1 MNRKWIYAFV
11 AALILIALVVVLRQS
26 DTPNRKPIASSQDQ
40 PAEQEKNNEP
50 VGGNEPATPVPG
62 APSSKAIDTEH
73 KENVRKGLEAIVEGL
88 KKMGATEV
96 PPIADQLK
104 AAVASG
110 DSGTMLRAFN
120 EAIYGRFAQMSEAIP
135 AIKPYLNS
143 PEPYVRYLAAETLTR
158 IGDKSGV
165 EGLMNFISEDDP
177 ILNNEIDLRIEA
189 ARLLGK
195 YGDERASSGLLKLY
209 GSTKSGG
216 VLNALAR
223 IQASNPSANLLSEIT
238 ERQSPGFVAFNLGL
252 VGLPQGESAARD
264 ALKDPKVPSNEVN
277 ETRLIAAWALTKNL
291 NDGVAQIHLIES
303 ARPAIER
310 KEKGS
315 LSYDDSTKALK
326 YLGSVQSP
334 QAVKVLEQA
343 LDSQNPVAVQ
353 YATVNLLFNQPG
365 GSQKAE
371 HLVMREFETSPRMLG
386 TDLAM
391 QIASKSE
398 NPQVRAAA
406 QSFAAR
412 TGSDRWRYW
421 GVERADWPVQNWIY
435 DYMEVLNP

>member
-11 AALILIALVVVLRQS
+11 AALILIVLVVVFRQS
-26 DTPNRKPIASSQDQ
+26 DTPNTKPIASSQDQ
-40 PAEQEKNNEP
+40 PAEQENDNEP

-62 APSSKAIDTEH
+62 ATSSKSIDTEH

-104 AAVASG
+104 AAVTSG

-120 EAIYGRFAQMSEAIP
+120 EAIYGRFAKMSEAIP
-135 AIKPYLNS
+135 AIKPYLNTT
-143 PEPYVRYLAAETLTR
+143 EPYVRYLAAETLLRVGDPSGIETLLRLVERDDAVSQGTR
-158 IGDKSGV
+158 
-165 EGLMNFISEDDP
+165 
-177 ILNNEIDLRIEA
+177 DLRLAAATALSTFSATKAAESIRGLYSRTKEGEALDALVTLGFRPVGADSWPFVSGALAIEGYA
-189 ARLLGK
+189 K
-195 YGDERASSGLLKLY
+195 V
-209 GSTKSGG
+209 GSTKF
-216 VLNALAR
+216 V
-223 IQASNPSANLLSEIT
+223 PHIT
-238 ERQSPGFVAFNLGL
+238 ETFEKNNDPATK
-252 VGLPQGESAARD
+252 SA
-264 ALKDPKVPSNEVN
+264 
-277 ETRLIAAWALTKNL
+277 AAWALARMTGSEQYVSVL
-291 NDGVAQIHLIES
+291 SEA

-310 KEKGS
+310 KEKGG

-371 HLVMREFETSPRMLG
+371 QLIVREFETSPQMLG

-391 QIASKSE
+391 QIASKSY
-398 NPQVRAAA
+398 NPKVRAAA
-406 QSFAAR
+406 RSFATR

-435 DYMEVLNP
+435 DYTVTLNP